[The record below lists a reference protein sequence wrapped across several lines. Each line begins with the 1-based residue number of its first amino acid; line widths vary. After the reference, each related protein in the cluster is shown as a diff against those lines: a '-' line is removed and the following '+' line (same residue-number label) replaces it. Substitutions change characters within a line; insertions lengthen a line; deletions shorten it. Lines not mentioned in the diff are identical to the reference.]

1 MPHLLLK
8 EFEKGSKNSLIKKRI
23 ITHYIQNGCSTITE
37 LSKELD
43 LSVPTVTKFIDE
55 MCGNGY
61 LNVYGK
67 LETNGDRK
75 STRLNSSH
83 RSLSR
88 MPSSA

>member
-55 MCGNGY
+55 M
-61 LNVYGK
+61 
-67 LETNGDRK
+67 
-75 STRLNSSH
+75 
-83 RSLSR
+83 
-88 MPSSA
+88 